1 MVNEVAELNIEH
13 VLLFVIA
20 AYLLYNLTSGC
31 RGNGFSVGVQTNGRC
46 ECTEEKGLKNTKNRC
61 QDQENPHAER
71 HKTICTNQTT
81 EKKCETAG
89 GKSWIGQGTCKWVPA
104 ST

>member
-31 RGNGFSVGVQTNGRC
+31 WGNGFSVGVETNGRC
-46 ECTEEKGLKNTKNRC
+46 KCTEKKGQNRC
-61 QDQENPHAER
+61 QDKANLYVVRDE
-71 HKTICTNQTT
+71 TICTNQTT
-81 EKKCETAG
+81 EEKCETAG
-89 GKSWIGQGTCKWVPA
+89 DKSWIGQGTCRWVTA